1 MSPPIAEHSPFA
13 SSRRRRRRWSVLSVS
28 LPRDLVLQLEAL
40 YTAED
45 EDEFQRVLD
54 DQTRRDMRHRRA
66 HESWWSRHGVPPEE
80 PCPTLRLAAG
90 SRLGR
95 SDDMAMRLGV
105 CKGRIVS
112 RIVLADARANREPI
126 EVPSLPP
133 IDRRKGT
140 RFVRFGA
147 SIPVADREAV
157 VWRAGVLTCSEYV
170 AVVLRQA
177 IDAAVAS

>member
-13 SSRRRRRRWSVLSVS
+13 SPRRRQRRWSVLSVS

-45 EDEFQRVLD
+45 EDVFQRVLHE
-54 DQTRRDMRHRRA
+54 QTRRDMRQRRA

-80 PCPTLRLAAG
+80 PCPTLRFAA
-90 SRLGR
+90 SNRLGR

-126 EVPSLPP
+126 EVPSQPP
-133 IDRRKGT
+133 IDRRKEAW
-140 RFVRFGA
+140 FVRFGA
-147 SIPVADREAV
+147 NIPVADREAV

-170 AVVLRQA
+170 AVVLRRA
-177 IDAAVAS
+177 IDAMAAS